1 MLELLALALLAQ
13 LPHTPQ
19 SLVLDAPIS
28 RWDDGIPLGNG
39 ALGVLAWGEGRTLRF
54 SLDRG
59 DLWDERTPEMLKRS
73 DWTYARMRE
82 LVEKG
87 PQQELHELFDVPYD
101 TVPYPTKLPGG
112 RLELEF
118 PEGANARRF
127 ALDLRAAEVAIELE
141 GARVTARAD
150 ANERVLVVRVDGAQP
165 LARLIAPAA
174 VKQLGY
180 EPAVAGNAT
189 DVQWFVQRAADSM
202 SYAVACAEH
211 RDASGVT
218 FLVSVERVVGEPASP
233 NWMRAR
239 VLAPLASKARE
250 DHLAW
255 WTRHWSASSVS
266 VPDAAIQ
273 QQYDLVRYLYGA
285 GSRVDQLGNGGAPIA
300 LQGLWTADSGGL
312 PPWKGDY
319 HNDLNTQTTY
329 IAQLPM
335 GHADAGLCFLEH
347 LAALTPQFERF
358 AGGFYGVPGL
368 VAPGVMTLG
377 GRAMGGWGQYSLSP
391 TNTAWLALLFDE
403 HWRYTRD
410 REFLEG
416 VAYPWCSRAGEAL
429 AALLRPSDAGHLR
442 LPLSSSPEIFDN
454 SKRSWLPPNS
464 NYDQSLLRW
473 LFGALASQADALG
486 RSGDAERWRA
496 LLARLEPLDVDPAT
510 GALTFARGLPYD
522 QSHRHFSHSLALHP
536 LALVS
541 IEGGDAERKLV
552 DATLDSILARGTDWW
567 TGYSFS
573 WMACMLARAGRAEAA
588 LEHLETYLA
597 FTGRNGFH
605 LNGDQSGQGHSKF
618 TYRPFTLEGNML
630 AAQAVHEM
638 LLQSWGGLVRVFPAT
653 SARWQDV
660 EFEDLRAEGALR
672 VSASRR
678 AGRTTRVKL
687 LSERGGP
694 VRLRDP
700 FGGEA
705 FDSVGPAVVRSGV
718 ELQAELAP
726 GATLEL
732 RRR

>member
-1 MLELLALALLAQ
+1 MLEALALALLSQ
-13 LPHTPQ
+13 LPHAP
-19 SLVLDAPIS
+19 LLLELEAPLD
-28 RWDDGIPLGNG
+28 RWDEGLPLGNG
-39 ALGVLAWGEGRTLRF
+39 ALGVLVWGEGRTLRF

-59 DLWDERTPEMLKRS
+59 DLWDERTPETLKRP

-82 LVEKG
+82 LVAQG
-87 PQQELHELFDVPYD
+87 PQQELHDLFDVPYD

-118 PEGANARRF
+118 PDGMTARRF
-127 ALDLRAAEVAIELE
+127 ALEPGTAEATVELA
-141 GARVTARAD
+141 GARVITRVD

-165 LARLIAPAA
+165 IARLIAPAA
-174 VKQLGY
+174 VQQLGY
-180 EPAVAGNAT
+180 EPAIAGREG
-189 DVQWFVQRAADSM
+189 DVQWFVQRAADTM
-202 SYAVACAEH
+202 SYAVACMQQ
-211 RDASGVT
+211 RDAGGVT
-218 FLVSVERVVGEPASP
+218 LVVTVERSVGVPASP
-233 NWMRAR
+233 DWMRTRALAS
-239 VLAPLASKARE
+239 LAPDAE
-250 DHLAW
+250 DKHRAW
-255 WTRHWSASSVS
+255 WTRHWSASSVR

-273 QQYDLVRYLYGA
+273 RQYELARYLYGA
-285 GSRVDQLGNGGAPIA
+285 GSRVDQLGHGGAPIA

-335 GHADAGLCFLEH
+335 GHAEAGLCFLEH
-347 LAALTPQFERF
+347 LDALVPQFERF
-358 AGGFYGVPGL
+358 ARDFYAVPGL

-403 HWRYTRD
+403 HGRYTND
-410 REFLEG
+410 REFLG
-416 VAYPWCSRAGEAL
+416 SVAYPWCSRAGDAL
-429 AALLRPSDAGHLR
+429 AALLQPSDAGHLR

-473 LFGALASQADALG
+473 LFGALASQAESLG
-486 RSGDAERWRA
+486 RAEDAARWRSV
-496 LLARLEPLDVDPAT
+496 LAQLEPLDVDAAT

-522 QSHRHFSHSLALHP
+522 QSHRHFSHALAIHP
-536 LALVS
+536 LGLIS
-541 IEGGDAERKLV
+541 IEGDEAERKLV
-552 DATLDSILARGTDWW
+552 HATLDSILARGTDWW

-573 WMACMLARAGRAEAA
+573 WMACMLARAGRADAA

-605 LNGDQSGQGHSKF
+605 LNGDQSGKGHSKF

-660 EFEDLRAEGALR
+660 EFVALRAEGALR
-672 VSASRR
+672 VSATRR
-678 AGRTTRVKL
+678 AGRTIEVRI
-687 LSERGGP
+687 LSERGGT

-700 FGGEA
+700 FLGGA
-705 FDSVGPAVVRSGV
+705 FDSAGAIVSRAGADLV
-718 ELQAELAP
+718 AELAP
-726 GATLEL
+726 GASLEL